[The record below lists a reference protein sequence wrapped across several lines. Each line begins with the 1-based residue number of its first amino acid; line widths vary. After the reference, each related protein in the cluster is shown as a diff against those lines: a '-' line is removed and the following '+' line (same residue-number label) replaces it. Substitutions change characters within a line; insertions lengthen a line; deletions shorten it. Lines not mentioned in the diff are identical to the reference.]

1 MSRTAEEVYAEAL
14 RILDEQGL
22 PGLNARNL
30 TSRLACSTTTVYQLV
45 GNRHAMVRGIVAAAF
60 AEMDLAFRPA
70 PTWEES
76 LRAWSRTLH
85 AELLARPW
93 LGTLMTPE
101 DREATVAYVLRLVDV
116 LTDHGVRRRTAVR
129 IAGNVGHW
137 TISTT
142 LLDLRAPGEWDHPE
156 RFEET
161 LDWLVHGI
169 ERSLG
174 WPCPPNIDQPANPLK
189 P

>member
-1 MSRTAEEVYAEAL
+1 MRREPLTAEQVYAEGL
-14 RILDEQGL
+14 RVLDEEGVA
-22 PGLNARNL
+22 GLNARNL
-30 TSRLACSTTTVYQLV
+30 TSRLSCSTKTIYHLV

-60 AEMDLAFRPA
+60 AEMDLHFRPA
-70 PTWEES
+70 PDWQTS
-76 LRAWSRTLH
+76 TKHWSRTLH

-101 DREATVAYVLRLVDV
+101 DREATVSYVLRLVDV
-116 LTDHGVRRRTAVR
+116 LTAHGVRRRTAVG

-142 LLDLRAPGEWDHPE
+142 LLDLRAPGEWDQPE

-161 LDWLVHGI
+161 LDWLVRGI
-169 ERSLG
+169 EQVLADR
-174 WPCPPNIDQPANPLK
+174 
-189 P
+189 

>member
-1 MSRTAEEVYAEAL
+1 MSRTADEVYAEAL

-30 TSRLACSTTTVYQLV
+30 TSRLSCSTKTVYQLV

-60 AEMDLAFRPA
+60 AEMDLQFRPA
-70 PTWEES
+70 PTWQDS
-76 LRAWSRTLH
+76 MKSWSRTLH

-93 LGTLMTPE
+93 LGTLMTLE
-101 DREATVAYVLRLVDV
+101 DREATVAYVLRLVDA
-116 LTDHGVRRRTAVR
+116 LTEKGIRRRTAIG

-137 TISTT
+137 TISST
-142 LLDLRAPGEWDHPE
+142 LLDLRAPGEWDHPD

-161 LDWLVHGI
+161 LDWLVRGI
-169 ERSLG
+169 EQTLAG
-174 WPCPPNIDQPANPLK
+174 PG
-189 P
+189 

>member
-1 MSRTAEEVYAEAL
+1 MSRTADEVYAEAL

-22 PGLNARNL
+22 AGLNARNL
-30 TSRLACSTTTVYQLV
+30 TSRLSCSTKTIYQLV

-60 AEMDLAFRPA
+60 AEMDLQFRPA
-70 PTWEES
+70 TTWQDS
-76 LRAWSRTLH
+76 TKIWSRTLH

-93 LGTLMTPE
+93 LGTLMTLE
-101 DREATVAYVLRLVDV
+101 DRDATVSYVVRLVDV
-116 LTDHGVRRRTAVR
+116 LTEAGVRRRTAVG

-161 LDWLVHGI
+161 LDWLVRGI
-169 ERSLG
+169 EQTLAG
-174 WPCPPNIDQPANPLK
+174 PD
-189 P
+189 